1 MLGVIWGGMSLAPRK
16 SRSEIP
22 REDQELEDAA
32 ADDAVETY
40 QTLGRIL
47 WAILD
52 EGKVEVTPRIRELL
66 NDHSTMVIHALKCR
80 PRAN

>member
-1 MLGVIWGGMSLAPRK
+1 MSLAPRK

-22 REDQELEDAA
+22 VEDREMDDVGEDM
-32 ADDAVETY
+32 VETY

-47 WAILD
+47 EAILV
-52 EGKVEVTPRIRELL
+52 EGKVERTPKIRELL
-66 NDHSTMVIHALKCR
+66 NDHSTMVIHALGCR